1 MKKIQAIG
9 APFPTQYSSCS
20 DLKPKLFEWTSEDSE
35 IKVFIDGAIAPNL
48 NYIKKPNEKKI
59 AWVCESRAIFHSFM
73 FPEDIWEKNIQRI
86 INSYDTIYVSD
97 RRWCKYSEN
106 IKFAFAASNAPW
118 IKNKK
123 IYKKNKL
130 SSIIASPK
138 IVTFGHKLRHAI
150 ASKNSDKLDV
160 FGGANG
166 SKRFGQSN
174 TPWPDKSEAM
184 NDYMFSVVI
193 ENDKYET
200 YFTEKITDCFATG
213 TIPVY
218 WGTPDIGDYFNKD
231 GIIELTPDFDFS
243 TLTPELY
250 NSKMSAIQ
258 DNLERV
264 KNMELAD
271 DVLYKLITNAN

>member
-1 MKKIQAIG
+1 MKKMQAIG
-9 APFPTQYSSCS
+9 APFPIEYSSCS
-20 DLKPKLFEWTSEDSE
+20 NLKPKLFEWTTDDSD
-35 IKVFIDGAIAPNL
+35 IKVFIDRAIAPNL
-48 NYIKKPNEKKI
+48 NYKKKPNEKKI
-59 AWVCESRAIFHSFM
+59 AWVCESRAIFHAWM
-73 FPEDIWEKNIQRI
+73 FPEDIWEKNIERL
-86 INSYDTIYVSD
+86 INSFDTIYVSD

-106 IKFAFAASNAPW
+106 IKFAFAGSNAPW
-118 IKNKK
+118 VKDKQVFPK
-123 IYKKNKL
+123 SKL
-130 SSIIASPK
+130 LSMIASPK

-150 ASKNSDKLDV
+150 ASKHADKIDV

-166 SKRFGQSN
+166 SKRFGDGV
-174 TPWPDKSEAM
+174 WPDKSEAM

-193 ENDKYET
+193 ENDSYET

-218 WGTPDIGDYFNKD
+218 WGTSDIGNYFNKD

-243 TLTPELY
+243 SLTPELY
-250 NSKMSAIQ
+250 NSKISAIS

-271 DVLYKLITNAN
+271 DVLFKLITNEN